1 MCSTMYVHCTQL
13 RHTALAD
20 GGMTRVHPLGGAPIF
35 KSCAPSV
42 IFWALGIILRT
53 GVFVSQFWI
62 MRPPSNMAAL
72 AAAQDLK
79 HQPLNHFH
87 QSLHNHFSTLSS
99 LHNSESVFHY
109 KCVCVKIFCI
119 IIMWNRWR
127 KTKWTNFCVKN
138 QLQPVSLNYN
148 LAKKFLENLLR
159 MEFDFDFFGL
169 Q

>member
-1 MCSTMYVHCTQL
+1 MCSTNVHCTQL

-20 GGMTRVHPLGGAPIF
+20 GGMTRVHPLGGAAIF

-127 KTKWTNFCVKN
+127 KKQSEQIFVSKTNYSMCPWIIIWPK
-138 QLQPVSLNYN
+138 SS
-148 LAKKFLENLLR
+148 
-159 MEFDFDFFGL
+159 
-169 Q
+169 

>member
-1 MCSTMYVHCTQL
+1 
-13 RHTALAD
+13 
-20 GGMTRVHPLGGAPIF
+20 MTRVHPLGGAAIF

-79 HQPLNHFH
+79 HQPLNHF
-87 QSLHNHFSTLSS
+87 QGLHHFSTLSS

-109 KCVCVKIFCI
+109 KCVSITVKFFVKSLTSLSSF
-119 IIMWNRWR
+119 WR
-127 KTKWTNFCVKN
+127 KTKWTNFCRTNYVC
-138 QLQPVSLNYN
+138 VSL
-148 LAKKFLENLLR
+148 KSELLFGQKVPR
-159 MEFDFDFFGL
+159 KLVAHGIWFWFFVGL